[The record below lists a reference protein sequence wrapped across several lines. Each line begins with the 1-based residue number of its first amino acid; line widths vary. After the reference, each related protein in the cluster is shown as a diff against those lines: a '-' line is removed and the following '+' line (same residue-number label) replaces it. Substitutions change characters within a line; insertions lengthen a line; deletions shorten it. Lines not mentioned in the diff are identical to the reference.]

1 MKNQTTVGTL
11 AVTAT
16 YIGWGLL
23 SLFWN
28 LLSEVS
34 SVYILAQRII
44 WSMVFMVFF
53 MILTGK
59 IGEIRELFHHRRNL
73 RISFL
78 AGIFITVNWGVYI
91 YAINSGHVLDASL
104 GYFIEPIIVSVIGM
118 IVFKERL
125 SKWEK
130 VTFFFSVVSLVY
142 MIAVTKI
149 VPVLALIIAG
159 SFAVYGAIKKQI
171 TLTAHT
177 SLFAETLLMTPF
189 ALAFTVFA
197 DLNGLGSYG
206 VLHGASLILLPLCG
220 IVTSVPLLLFNI
232 GVKKIPYYFSGIL
245 MYINPTLQFL
255 LGLFYFHEVFDLH
268 RFIAFLIIWIGIA
281 FTIYEKLR
289 LIRSDSAQPENIS

>member
-1 MKNQTTVGTL
+1 MKNQRTAGTL

-44 WSMVFMVFF
+44 WSMVFMAFF

-59 IGEIRELFHHRRNL
+59 TGEIKELFHQRRSL
-73 RISFL
+73 GISFL

-118 IVFKERL
+118 IIFKERL

-130 VTFFFSVVSLVY
+130 ITFVFSVISLVY

-149 VPVLALIIAG
+149 IPFLALIIAG

-171 TLTAHT
+171 SLTAHT

-197 DLNGLGSYG
+197 DLNGSGSYG
-206 VLHGASLILLPLCG
+206 VLHGVSLILLPLCG

-255 LGLFYFHEVFDLH
+255 LGLFYFHEAFDLH

-281 FTIYEKLR
+281 FTVYEKLR
-289 LIRSDSAQPENIS
+289 LIRTDSTQPENIT

>member
-1 MKNQTTVGTL
+1 MKNQMTSGTL

-34 SVYILAQRII
+34 SLYILAQRII
-44 WSMVFMVFF
+44 WSMVFMAFF
-53 MILTGK
+53 MVFTGK
-59 IGEIRELFHHRRNL
+59 TGEIRELFHNRRSL
-73 RISFL
+73 GISFL
-78 AGIFITVNWGVYI
+78 GGVFITVNWGVYI

-104 GYFIEPIIVSVIGM
+104 GYFIEPIIVSLIGM
-118 IVFKERL
+118 IAFKEQL

-130 VTFFFSVVSLVY
+130 ITMTFSVISLVY
-142 MIAVTKI
+142 MMAVTRI
-149 VPVLALIIAG
+149 VPFLALIIAG

-171 TLTAHT
+171 SLTAHT

-206 VLHGASLILLPLCG
+206 VLRDASLILLPLCG

-232 GVKKIPYYFSGIL
+232 GVKKIPYYLSGIL
-245 MYINPTLQFL
+245 MYINPTLQFF
-255 LGLFYFHEVFDLH
+255 LGLFYFHEAFDFH
-268 RFIAFLIIWIGIA
+268 RFIAFLIIWVGLS
-281 FTIYEKLR
+281 FTVYEKIR
-289 LIRSDSAQPENIS
+289 LIRSNAAQPENI